1 MADNIKIQL
10 QDIYEPVT
18 TSDVNKAKKYVLR
31 REQAANA
38 LAMLVDALLDDAAG
52 EITRICYKYG
62 VNPTAFTISSSY
74 NEKMMEEVA
83 EVMDKLEEDILELI
97 GDYSTICTTDKEK
110 KRLLLLWVLALGKN
124 NQGLQQTIH
133 QRLRM
138 FLRDLEAMIAAAKTA
153 KFDVTK
159 AVTII
164 KGNIRTAYQMPGMLE
179 AFAKASLYEAEYIRS
194 RGVKHGYRG
203 SSNSETN
210 NINRMAKTTL
220 QMAWMHQQRLNYE
233 EQGAAGFYVLRGS
246 SYYCTLCDSKCGFH
260 QIDEIDA
267 YPPFHSSC
275 CCLAI
280 PIFEKD
286 IKQLTL

>member
-83 EVMDKLEEDILELI
+83 EVMDKLEEDILDLI
-97 GDYSTICTTDKEK
+97 GDYSTICTADKEK
-110 KRLLLLWVLALGKN
+110 KHLLLLWVLALGRN
-124 NQGLQQTIH
+124 NQGLQQTIY

-138 FLRDLEAMIAAAKTA
+138 FLRDLEAMIAAAETA

-179 AFAKASLYEAEYIRS
+179 TFDKASLYEAEYIRS

-203 SSNSETN
+203 SSNSEAN

-220 QMAWMHQQRLNYE
+220 QMAWMHQQRQNYE
-233 EQGAAGFYVLRGS
+233 EQGAAGFICLRGS
-246 SYYCTLCDSKCGFH
+246 TFPCQICDDVCGKFYP
-260 QIDEIDA
+260 IDSQMPLPVHPNCA
-267 YPPFHSSC
+267 CYAVPV
-275 CCLAI
+275 
-280 PIFEKD
+280 FEKD

>member
-1 MADNIKIQL
+1 MADTIKIQL
-10 QDIYEPVT
+10 QDIYKPVT
-18 TSDVNKAKKYVLR
+18 EQQVSSAKKYVLR

-38 LAMLVDALLDDAAG
+38 LSLLVDILLEDAAG

-83 EVMDKLEEDILELI
+83 EVMDKLEEDILDLI

-110 KRLLLLWVLALGKN
+110 KRLLLLWILALGKN
-124 NQGLQQTIH
+124 NQGLRQTVH

-138 FLRDLEAMIAAAKTA
+138 FLKDMEAMIAAAKTA
-153 KFDVTK
+153 KFNAIK
-159 AVTII
+159 AMTII
-164 KGNIRTAYQMPGMLE
+164 KGNIHTAYQMPGMIA
-179 AFAKASLYEAEYIRS
+179 AFYNASLYEAEYIRS

-203 SSNSETN
+203 SSNSEAN
-210 NINRMAKTTL
+210 NIGRMAKTTL
-220 QMAWMHQQRLNYE
+220 QMAWMYQQRQNYE
-233 EQGAAGFYVLRGS
+233 EQGAVGFYVLRGS
-246 SYYCTLCDSKCGFH
+246 TYPCELCDSKVGFH

-267 YPPFHSSC
+267 FPLYHANC
-275 CCLAI
+275 CCVAV

-286 IKQLTL
+286 LEQLTL

>member
-10 QDIYEPVT
+10 QDIYETVT

-52 EITRICYKYG
+52 EITRICYKYS

-83 EVMDKLEEDILELI
+83 EVMDKLEEDILDLI

-110 KRLLLLWVLALGKN
+110 KRLLLLWVLALGRN

-164 KGNIRTAYQMPGMLE
+164 KGNIRTAYQMPGMQQ
-179 AFAKASLYEAEYIRS
+179 AFANASLYEAEYIRS

-203 SSNSETN
+203 SSNSEAN
-210 NINRMAKTTL
+210 NIGRMAKTTL
-220 QMAWMHQQRLNYE
+220 QMAWMHQQRQNYE
-233 EQGAAGFYVLRGS
+233 DQGAAGFYVLRGS
-246 SYYCTLCDSKCGFH
+246 TYPCTLCDSKCGFH
-260 QIDEIDA
+260 QIDEVDA

-280 PIFEKD
+280 PVFDKD
-286 IKQLTL
+286 IEQLTL

>member
-62 VNPTAFTISSSY
+62 VNPTAFTISSNY

-83 EVMDKLEEDILELI
+83 EVMDKLEEDILDLI

-110 KRLLLLWVLALGKN
+110 KRLLLLWVLALGRN

-203 SSNSETN
+203 SSNSEAN
-210 NINRMAKTTL
+210 NISRMAKTTL
-220 QMAWMHQQRLNYE
+220 QMAWMHQQRQNYE
-233 EQGAAGFYVLRGS
+233 EQGVAGFYVLRGS
-246 SYYCTLCDSKCGFH
+246 TYPCSLCDSKCGFH

-267 YPPFHSSC
+267 YPPYHSSC

-280 PIFEKD
+280 PVFEKD
-286 IKQLTL
+286 IEQLTL

>member
-38 LAMLVDALLDDAAG
+38 LAMLVDSLLDDAAG
-52 EITRICYKYG
+52 DITRICYKYG

-124 NQGLQQTIH
+124 NQGLQQTLQ

-138 FLRDLEAMIAAAKTA
+138 FLRDIEAMIAAAKTA
-153 KFDVTK
+153 KFNITQ
-159 AVTII
+159 AVTVI
-164 KGNIRTAYQMPGMLE
+164 KGNIHTAYQMPGMTA
-179 AFAKASLYEAEYIRS
+179 AFQNASLYEAEFIRS
-194 RGVKHGYRG
+194 RGVKAGNRG
-203 SSNSETN
+203 SSNSEAN
-210 NINRMAKTTL
+210 NILRFAKMTL
-220 QMAWMHQQRLNYE
+220 QMAWMHSLQQKFE
-233 EQGAAGFYVLRGS
+233 EEGAAGFYVLRGS
-246 SYYCTLCDSKCGFH
+246 TFHCDYCQSYVGFH
-260 QIDEIDA
+260 AIGDVEA
-267 YPPFHSSC
+267 FPPRHASC
-275 CCLAI
+275 CCFAI
-280 PIFEKD
+280 PVFEKPTD
-286 IKQLTL
+286 KMLI

>member
-1 MADNIKIQL
+1 MNKNIKIQL
-10 QDIYEPVT
+10 LDIYQMPSEQQV
-18 TSDVNKAKKYVLR
+18 SSAKKYLLL

-38 LAMLVDALLDDAAG
+38 LSLLVDALLSDAAG

-97 GDYSTICTTDKEK
+97 GDYSTACTSNKEK
-110 KRLLLLWVLALGKN
+110 KRLLLLWVLTLGKN

-153 KFDVTK
+153 KFDIIK
-159 AVTII
+159 AVTVI
-164 KGNIRTAYQMPGMLE
+164 KGNIHTAYQMPGMIA
-179 AFAKASLYEAEYIRS
+179 AFDKASLYEAEYIRS

-203 SSNSETN
+203 SSNSEAN

-220 QMAWMHQQRLNYE
+220 QMAWMHQQRQNYE

-246 SYYCTLCDSKCGFH
+246 TYHCDYCQSYVGFH
-260 QIDEIDA
+260 TIGDVEA
-267 YPPFHSSC
+267 FPPRHASC

-280 PIFEKD
+280 PVFEKD